1 MKSKY
6 NEESKRRTYEWR
18 NKNREKYN
26 EISRRSYEKNKEKIA
41 QKAKERY
48 EQQKIKKVFIVMQE
62 TLDEES
68 NTYYD
73 VVEVFNT
80 LRKAENYLEQNNI
93 KGYFIEKEVK

>member
-26 EISRRSYEKNKEKIA
+26 EAARKNYEKNKEKIA
-41 QKAKERY
+41 QRVKERR

>member
-1 MKSKY
+1 
-6 NEESKRRTYEWR
+6 
-18 NKNREKYN
+18 
-26 EISRRSYEKNKEKIA
+26 
-41 QKAKERY
+41 
-48 EQQKIKKVFIVMQE
+48 MQE

>member
-1 MKSKY
+1 MKKEY
-6 NEESKRRTYEWR
+6 DEKAKQQVYDWRKR
-18 NKNREKYN
+18 NREKYN

-48 EQQKIKKVFIVMQE
+48 EQQKIKKVFIVIQE